1 MYDVIRHHYIE
12 RAIKWCAIKLTLCSL
27 KKCVIDDI
35 QAPARAQRAPSE
47 LVPKIVESKGGEEKC
62 RELGGKAEFSPM
74 VAPEL
79 TGGTWLG
86 YGVNEY
92 DSPLLLCLL

>member
-1 MYDVIRHHYIE
+1 MDGMGKSGVSGTVWRYG
-12 RAIKWCAIKLTLCSL
+12 
-27 KKCVIDDI
+27 
-35 QAPARAQRAPSE
+35 
-47 LVPKIVESKGGEEKC
+47 IVESKGGKENS
-62 RELGGKAEFSPM
+62 RELGGRAEFSPM

>member
-1 MYDVIRHHYIE
+1 ML
-12 RAIKWCAIKLTLCSL
+12 LTLYSV
-27 KKCVIDDI
+27 KKYLIDTI